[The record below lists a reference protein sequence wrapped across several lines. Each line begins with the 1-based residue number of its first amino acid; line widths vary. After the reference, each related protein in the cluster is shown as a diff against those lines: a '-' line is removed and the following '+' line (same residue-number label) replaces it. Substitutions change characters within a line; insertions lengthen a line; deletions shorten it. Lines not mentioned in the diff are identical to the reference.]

1 MAQHNGNREF
11 NSRIVHKHDVEVNWN
26 KAKNFIP
33 LLGEIIIY
41 DIDENHSVER
51 FKIGDGKTTAMNLP
65 FHLEHEV
72 NKMLDQILFLAN
84 NTLDAE
90 YENGELIITKGI
102 TIPENLKFTYKNKG
116 EI

>member
-33 LLGEIIIY
+33 LLGEIIVY

-51 FKIGDGKTTAMNLP
+51 FKVGDGKTTAINLP
-65 FHLEHEV
+65 FYLEHEINSV
-72 NKMLDQILFLAN
+72 LAQINYLAN
-84 NTLDAE
+84 NMIDATC
-90 YENGELIITKGI
+90 ENGELIITTGI
-102 TIPENLKFTYKNKG
+102 TIPDNL
-116 EI
+116 I